1 MRIERATY
9 EAELAE
15 RRYEEVDPANRLVA
29 STLEKRW
36 NDALAKVNELKVE
49 HAGLL
54 KKETLSITAEQR
66 EKVMRLAE
74 DFPRLWNAPTTK
86 AKDKKRMLRLL
97 IKDIT
102 VERIGEQRLVV
113 LHVRWQGGACEDI
126 QVALPPKAADA
137 VRYPNETV
145 QRVRELARDHSDD
158 QLVQTLNQE
167 GWRPTKGETFT
178 VAIVRWIRYKHEIAA
193 PVLKRPEE
201 HTVKE
206 LAQRLK
212 VSTHVVYYWLERGV
226 IEGRRLNDGAPYW
239 ITLSPEKES
248 ELRARIRNS
257 TKLRNR
263 RNRP

>member
-1 MRIERATY
+1 MAGISRLQGPHQ
-9 EAELAE
+9 LA
-15 RRYEEVDPANRLVA
+15 
-29 STLEKRW
+29 
-36 NDALAKVNELKVE
+36 
-49 HAGLL
+49 
-54 KKETLSITAEQR
+54 
-66 EKVMRLAE
+66 
-74 DFPRLWNAPTTK
+74 
-86 AKDKKRMLRLL
+86 
-97 IKDIT
+97 
-102 VERIGEQRLVV
+102 
-113 LHVRWQGGACEDI
+113 
-126 QVALPPKAADA
+126 
-137 VRYPNETV
+137 
-145 QRVRELARDHSDD
+145 
-158 QLVQTLNQE
+158 QTLNQE
-167 GWRPTKGETFT
+167 GRRPTKGETFT

-212 VSTHVVYYWLERGV
+212 VTTHVVYYWLERGV